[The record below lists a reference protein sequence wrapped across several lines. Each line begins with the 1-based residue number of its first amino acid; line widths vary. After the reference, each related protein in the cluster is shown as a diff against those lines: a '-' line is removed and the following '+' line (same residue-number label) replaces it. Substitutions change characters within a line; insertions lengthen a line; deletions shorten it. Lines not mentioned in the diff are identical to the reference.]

1 VVVVDK
7 IFFGAF
13 ALLFSL
19 MVFSQTNSIVV
30 EKELEVA
37 VGIDTIEN
45 IDFDFNTKVVVGSE
59 KLLKLILVPQKREMI
74 FRGLLPGKTTVT
86 VRDNLGDIRLRY
98 TVTVTASGKSNV
110 VAELRELIGDVE
122 GLEIGIRGGKVFV
135 GGEIVVPDDIGRVSK
150 VLANYNEVLSIIELS
165 PQTQRVIARKMTDE
179 LARNDLKDVTVR
191 IVNKTYW
198 LEGVVSS
205 KGKKDLAMSIAQAYL
220 PPKITTLSQNDARY
234 ASLEKPEIVDF
245 IAVNEKKEAQP
256 PPKMVKIVSQF
267 VELSKS
273 YDRVFAFKWAPMM
286 GADNSSIRIG
296 QQSDGTV
303 TSSSSGT
310 LSATISNLFP
320 KLNAAKSAGYARVIQ
335 SGMVVTRDQMQ
346 AQINKSTETPNAV
359 GQGEGTRVVTT
370 SIGLNLSVTPRILE
384 QENVELAINFSV
396 NLGDPSNSA
405 ASTQNSINTNLV
417 VKSKESAAIG
427 GVVQNQS
434 ATAYDRNDPAPSTAE
449 AGGQVASPLFQLLR
463 SKNYVTSKTQYVMF
477 ITPEI
482 IESASVGTEEIR
494 KKFRRRE

>member
-1 VVVVDK
+1 MVVVDK

>member
-1 VVVVDK
+1 M
-7 IFFGAF
+7 
-13 ALLFSL
+13 
-19 MVFSQTNSIVV
+19 MVFSQTNSTVV

-37 VGIDTIEN
+37 IGIDTIEN
-45 IDFDFNTKVVVGSE
+45 VDFDFNTKIVIGSE
-59 KLLKLILVPQKREMI
+59 KLLKLIIVPQKREII
-74 FRGLLPGKTTVT
+74 FRGLAPGKTTVT
-86 VRDNLGDIRLRY
+86 IRDNLGDVRLRY
-98 TVTVTASGKSNV
+98 TVTITASGKSNI

-122 GLEIGIRGGKVFV
+122 GLEIGIRGGRVFV

-150 VLANYNEVLSIIELS
+150 VLANYQEVLSIIELS
-165 PQTQRVIARKMTDE
+165 PQTQRAIARLMSDE

-220 PPKITTLSQNDARY
+220 PPKISTLSQNDSRY
-234 ASLEKPEIVDF
+234 ASLDKPEIVDF
-245 IAVNEKKEAQP
+245 IAVNEKKEPQP
-256 PPKMVKIVSQF
+256 PPKMVKIISQF

-273 YDRVFAFKWAPMM
+273 YDRVFAFKWAPLM
-286 GADNSSIRIG
+286 GEDKSSISIG
-296 QQSDGTV
+296 QTGDGTV
-303 TSSSSGT
+303 SSTSSGT

-335 SGMVVTRDQMQ
+335 SGMVVTRDQMN
-346 AQINKSTETPNAV
+346 AKINKSTETPNAI
-359 GQGEGTRVVTT
+359 GEGEGTKVVTT
-370 SIGLNLSVTPRILE
+370 TIGLNLDVTPRILE
-384 QENVELAINFSV
+384 QENVELAVNFSV
-396 NLGDPSNSA
+396 NLGDASSSA
-405 ASTQNSINTNLV
+405 ASTGNSINTNLV

-434 ATAYDRNDPAPSTAE
+434 ATAYDRNDPSPQQAE
-449 AGGQVASPLFQLLR
+449 AGGQVASPLFRLLR
-463 SKNYVTSKTQYVMF
+463 SKNYVTTKTQYVMF